1 MSVILSIQH
10 IVRDFPG
17 VRAVDDISFT
27 VQTGQC
33 FGLLGPNG
41 AGKSTTLGIL
51 NGLDRPS
58 AGRVLFRGRPLDL
71 AYRQVIGVQ
80 FQSTALQD
88 FQTVSE
94 CLTMFASLY
103 RRRADR
109 ADLIRMCNLEEIL
122 ERDTRVLSGGQR
134 QRVLLAIALVNDPEL
149 LFLDEPTT
157 GLDPQAR
164 RKVWDLVETIRGQG
178 KTVVL
183 TTHYMEEAQRLCDEV
198 AIIDHG
204 RIIAQGAPAALV
216 QQHFPAAILRLPTS
230 AWPSGA
236 TLPTGAQVRGA
247 TLELATTEVSALLQ
261 TLATQGVDLNAVR
274 VDTPNLE
281 DVFLQLTGHSLRD

>member
-17 VRAVDDISFT
+17 VRAVDDVSFA
-27 VQTGQC
+27 VHAGQC

-58 AGRVLFRGRPLDL
+58 AGRVLFRGRPLDQ

-88 FQTVSE
+88 FQTVGE

-103 RRRADR
+103 RHRTER

-122 ERDTRVLSGGQR
+122 DRDTRVLSGGQR

-204 RIIAQGAPAALV
+204 RIIAQAAPAALV
-216 QQHFPAAILRLPTS
+216 QQHFPAAIVRLPAS
-230 AWPSGA
+230 AWPAGA
-236 TLPTGAQVRGA
+236 TLPAGCLVRGA
-247 TLELATTEVSALLQ
+247 TLEFTATEVPVLLQ
-261 TLATQGVDLNAVR
+261 DLAAQDVDLKAIR

-281 DVFLQLTGHSLRD
+281 DVFLKLTGHSLRD